1 MVFRG
6 AGKRSGG
13 AHISP
18 GNDPARFAN
27 LPKSFQGWNLW
38 ARVARPKRGRLP
50 PFRDGGCAAG
60 RSGEGAAWRSRTTA
74 LWAYN
79 GLPSPSRFARTTGF
93 QARRGAAVDGLG
105 RPSYA
110 GRVTNPSYQRRRGCQ
125 RTARV
130 ESPRSGVRA
139 ASSPIAARRL
149 TAYWEG
155 RAAMGATGPFGERA
169 AARTR
174 HDRVDSHS
182 RAPRSGRPPGPDR
195 AKPHHPGR
203 SASRPASTTSDP
215 ARGR

>member
-1 MVFRG
+1 MPWFFGAPENGPAARISPPATTLHDSQISLSPFRG
-6 AGKRSGG
+6 GTYGRESLAQSVGVFHRPATVGARQAEVVKVPRGG
-13 AHISP
+13 AVRRAC
-18 GNDPARFAN
+18 G
-27 LPKSFQGWNLW
+27 
-38 ARVARPKRGRLP
+38 
-50 PFRDGGCAAG
+50 
-60 RSGEGAAWRSRTTA
+60 
-74 LWAYN
+74 
-79 GLPSPSRFARTTGF
+79 RTTGF

-203 SASRPASTTSDP
+203 SIPGLPAQPRTS
-215 ARGR
+215 A